1 MTMRYGTDE
10 AEQGRRR
17 RGKWSGEAAPRKR
30 AAQRQPKAATRQTV
44 NQPGVTPPR
53 QPLSR
58 PQLSQAVDRFTRN
71 LMDRNAPTPMLR
83 EASQIGGKVPSRR
96 QFDDPASFRQRPQAT
111 PVPFPQQLVQS
122 GMMNTQPIWD
132 TSSGQGVTAPG
143 YSVNPMHPMWGNPTP
158 PQFPNPGMNPMNYY
172 WGSPGMQNVPRVW
185 TGNEMTPQGFRG
197 IMNQYGNVPWMN
209 QMNMLNDPRQMNPFG
224 F

>member
-1 MTMRYGTDE
+1 MTMRYGTDDVE
-10 AEQGRRR
+10 AGRRR
-17 RGKWSGEAAPRKR
+17 RGKLGSGEVPARKR
-30 AAQRQPKAATRQTV
+30 AAPKAATRQAV

-53 QPLSR
+53 QPVSR
-58 PQLSQAVDRFTRN
+58 PQLSQAVDSFTRN
-71 LMDRNAPTPMLR
+71 LMDRNAPTPRLR

-172 WGSPGMQNVPRVW
+172 WGSPGMQNVPRGW

-197 IMNQYGNVPWMN
+197 IMNQYGANIPWMRQN
-209 QMNMLNDPRQMNPFG
+209 QMNPFG